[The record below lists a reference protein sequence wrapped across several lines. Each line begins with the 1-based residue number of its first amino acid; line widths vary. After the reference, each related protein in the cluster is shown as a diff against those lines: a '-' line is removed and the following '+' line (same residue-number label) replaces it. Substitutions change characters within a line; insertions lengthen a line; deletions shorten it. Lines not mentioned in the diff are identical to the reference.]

1 MRRRILLI
9 LVLLTALASWG
20 RAQIVNRLRVDQPTF
35 LRYAYCRM
43 QEFNPDNLATAD
55 SLYREGMAQNNFRY
69 KCLALSLAYPVHFAQ
84 GEYEQMDAAVAE
96 LKTLL
101 ADRKD
106 LREFYFATLH
116 EYCEFLLQC
125 DRMPDA
131 MLEARAMERL
141 AQAEKKPVGKMYAYR
156 IIGLIQSYRNN
167 PWLAIENLEEAVRY
181 TREARQEQDL
191 PNLYIL
197 LAQENVKRKHFDE
210 VQAYCDKAQ
219 EYASFF
225 PIVDLKIRMTKALLY
240 HAQGDHTAF
249 IKAYKN
255 LCADPHYTLQ
265 ADPLSRDRLDITY
278 LVLNGELEKAL
289 EKAGTLEPLRERLAH
304 QQDIYA
310 RMGLYQDA
318 YSHLEQLMN
327 EKDSVYIK
335 VQNEDLAILDAEM
348 ENAQLREEAQRLEA
362 RNQITILLGFLL
374 MFALAF
380 VSILVQQWRLRENLD
395 QMRHKNA
402 EMLKNRQAYRKLL
415 DSQEAQNAWRIQM
428 LQNRTTNILTQDYED
443 ILSL

>member
-265 ADPLSRDRLDITY
+265 AD

-362 RNQITILLGFLL
+362 RNQITILLGF
-374 MFALAF
+374 
-380 VSILVQQWRLRENLD
+380 VQQWRLRENLD

>member
-1 MRRRILLI
+1 M
-9 LVLLTALASWG
+9 
-20 RAQIVNRLRVDQPTF
+20 
-35 LRYAYCRM
+35 
-43 QEFNPDNLATAD
+43 
-55 SLYREGMAQNNFRY
+55 
-69 KCLALSLAYPVHFAQ
+69 
-84 GEYEQMDAAVAE
+84 
-96 LKTLL
+96 
-101 ADRKD
+101 
-106 LREFYFATLH
+106 
-116 EYCEFLLQC
+116 
-125 DRMPDA
+125 
-131 MLEARAMERL
+131 
-141 AQAEKKPVGKMYAYR
+141 
-156 IIGLIQSYRNN
+156 
-167 PWLAIENLEEAVRY
+167 
-181 TREARQEQDL
+181 
-191 PNLYIL
+191 
-197 LAQENVKRKHFDE
+197 
-210 VQAYCDKAQ
+210 
-219 EYASFF
+219 
-225 PIVDLKIRMTKALLY
+225 
-240 HAQGDHTAF
+240 
-249 IKAYKN
+249 
-255 LCADPHYTLQ
+255 
-265 ADPLSRDRLDITY
+265 
-278 LVLNGELEKAL
+278 
-289 EKAGTLEPLRERLAH
+289 EPLRERLAQ

>member
-1 MRRRILLI
+1 MLRRILLI
-9 LVLLTALASWG
+9 LVFLTALANWG

-55 SLYREGMAQNNFRY
+55 SLYRMGMEQNNFRY

-84 GEYEQMDAAVAE
+84 GDYERMDATIAE
-96 LKTLL
+96 IKALL

-106 LREFYFATLH
+106 LREFYFSTLH

-131 MLEARAMERL
+131 MLEARAMDRL
-141 AQAEKKPVGKMYAYR
+141 AQVEKKPVGKMYAYR

-167 PWLAIENLEEAVRY
+167 PWLAIKNLEEAVRF
-181 TREARQEQDL
+181 TLEARQEQDL

-210 VQAYCDKAQ
+210 AQAYCQKAR

-225 PIVDLKIRMTKALLY
+225 PNVDLKVRMTNAILY
-240 HAQGDHTAF
+240 HAQGDDTAF
-249 IKAYKN
+249 VDTYKK
-255 LCADPHYTLQ
+255 LLADPRYTLQ

-278 LVLNGELEKAL
+278 LVLKGELEKAL
-289 EKAGTLEPLRERLAH
+289 EMAGTMEPLRERLE
-304 QQDIYA
+304 QQRNIYA
-310 RMGLYQDA
+310 RMGLYRDA

-362 RNQITILLGFLL
+362 RNQTTILLGFLI

-395 QMRHKNA
+395 QMRRKNA
-402 EMLKNRQAYRKLL
+402 EMLKNRQDYRKLL

-443 ILSL
+443 ILHL